1 MSNIFNT
8 QTDKNGRKVKLSFDA
23 IEYVVSGHNASYVY
37 YKNSKMMKLA
47 EEWSN
52 IRSFLEENLECLVYD
67 LPNRKKAL
75 IPNQNIGYII
85 DDESRHSYIHFLNSN
100 HSLRVIGGI
109 LDHDIEG
116 ILK

>member
-8 QTDKNGRKVKLSFDA
+8 QTDKNGRKVKLTADA
-23 IEYVVSGHNASYVY
+23 VEYVVSGTNVSYIY

-47 EEWSN
+47 EEWDC
-52 IRSFLEENLECLVYD
+52 IRSFLEENFTCEVYN

-75 IPNQNIGYII
+75 IPHQNIGYII

-100 HSLRVIGGI
+100 HSLRVVGGI